1 VGGQF
6 AAKSNPEADISIDDE
21 PVRRTLV
28 DQSTHRHRNPDG
40 SIGGVVSNTAMVA
53 PGATIGPDAAVLDF
67 AVVADGAWVLEG
79 SVVRDRAFVGGT
91 AQIRDG
97 SVVAQDASVGG
108 HAIVSGS
115 VIDEEAHVTGRAI
128 VRNARITNDAFVGSS
143 RIVSGED
150 GVFDDTAVSENV
162 MSDGFDCVPAAWLDE
177 DVQHPHSGIVG
188 RSEPIKSR
196 PRRRTAPATRRSP
209 GRRPN

>member
-6 AAKSNPEADISIDDE
+6 ATKVNPEADISIEDE
-21 PVRRTLV
+21 SV

-67 AVVADGAWVLEG
+67 AVVADGAWVLDR

-91 AQIRDG
+91 AQIRGD
-97 SVVAQDASVGG
+97 SVIAQDASVGG
-108 HAIVSGS
+108 RAMVLGS
-115 VIDEEAHVTGRAI
+115 VIDEEAHVTGDAV
-128 VRNARITNDAFVGSS
+128 VRNARITNDAFVGSG
-143 RIVSGED
+143 RIVSEDD

-162 MSDGFDCVPAAWLDE
+162 MSDGFDCVPSAWLDE
-177 DVQHPHSGIVG
+177 DVQRPHSGIVG

-196 PRRRTAPATRRSP
+196 RRGIAPATR
-209 GRRPN
+209 